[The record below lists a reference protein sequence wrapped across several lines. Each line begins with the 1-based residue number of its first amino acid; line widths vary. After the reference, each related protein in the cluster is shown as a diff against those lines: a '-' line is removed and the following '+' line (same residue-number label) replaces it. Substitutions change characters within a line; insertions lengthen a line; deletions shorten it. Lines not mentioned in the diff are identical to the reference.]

1 MRAVIA
7 TLIYALLAISL
18 GAQDTTSIKQSLA
31 KIKVREDSL
40 FKEACRN
47 GTVTASG
54 GCSGSAGTPRV
65 TYVRRHTQAIRAER
79 LRIDSLLRK
88 SPIAGAC
95 TPATCP
101 MYATRYYTNS
111 ENQWFASEAISFVD
125 TVTLCAV
132 LEGPAPSTTKRLVWP
147 PVRFRYYGDNDSV
160 TFTLR
165 SGNPLM
171 QMCARAAQAE
181 GITSADSLTAPKVVW
196 KGEWFDY
203 RGRRLWRPLASL
215 PPN

>member
-54 GCSGSAGTPRV
+54 G
-65 TYVRRHTQAIRAER
+65 HTQAIRAER